1 MEFAAMALGV
11 LAGKLWTSFV
21 GVQLRRCSFAHEIP
35 TLQLSVYVIIAIVTG
50 FVFRQLELHTSLPA
64 PVASSLSKGLIAG
77 FVWSSWFLPGAHVLY
92 ARHQVG
98 RAITYLVVAPVLVL
112 AGVLGGYL
120 AHQLKPYFA

>member
-1 MEFAAMALGV
+1 MEFAVMVLGV
-11 LAGKLWTSFV
+11 LVGKLWTSSV
-21 GVQLRRCSFAHEIP
+21 NAQLRRSSARGRP
-35 TLQLSVYVIIAIVTG
+35 ALLLSLYVVLAIVTG
-50 FVFRQLELHTSLPA
+50 LAIRLVELHASLPA

-77 FVWSSWFLPGAHVLY
+77 FVWSSWFLPGAQALY

-98 RAITYLVVAPVLVL
+98 RAITYLVVAPVFVF

>member
-1 MEFAAMALGV
+1 MEFAVMVLGV
-11 LAGKLWTSFV
+11 LVGKLWTSSV
-21 GVQLRRCSFAHEIP
+21 SAQLRRSSARGRP
-35 TLQLSVYVIIAIVTG
+35 SLLLSVYVVLAIVTG
-50 FVFRQLELHTSLPA
+50 FIIRLVEIHASLPA

>member
-1 MEFAAMALGV
+1 MELAVMVLGV
-11 LAGKLWTSFV
+11 LVGKLWTSSADA
-21 GVQLRRCSFAHEIP
+21 QLRRSSARGRP
-35 TLQLSVYVIIAIVTG
+35 VLLLSVYVVLAIVTG
-50 FVFRQLELHTSLPA
+50 LVIRLVEIYASLPA

-98 RAITYLVVAPVLVL
+98 RAITYVVVAPVLVF